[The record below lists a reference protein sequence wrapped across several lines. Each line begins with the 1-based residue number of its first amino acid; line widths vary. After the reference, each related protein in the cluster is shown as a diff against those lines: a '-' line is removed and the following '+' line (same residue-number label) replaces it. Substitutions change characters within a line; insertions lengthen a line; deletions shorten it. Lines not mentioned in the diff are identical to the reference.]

1 MYMEKDFALCK
12 NKFIYKCRYT
22 VSHVAIILN
31 VYFNDNYLEIVT
43 IKILNFIL

>member
-1 MYMEKDFALCK
+1 MEKDFALCK

-31 VYFNDNYLEIVT
+31 VYFNDDYLEIVA